1 MERLHGQVIKI
12 SPTSTNYINP
22 MDLNLDY
29 SDDES
34 PLSLKSDFILS
45 LCELI
50 VGGKDGLQPVQKTII
65 DRCVRLV
72 YQDYL
77 NDPRPENMPILEDL
91 YDLLRAQDEKEAQYI
106 ATALEIYVTGSLN
119 VFNHRSNVDINNRI
133 VCYDIKELGKQLKK
147 IGMLVVQTRC
157 GTASPST
164 GRPVSPPATTST
176 RCTCCSKRNR
186 PPPIRWR
193 FGSGSESGAAS
204 RPGSPRT

>member
-1 MERLHGQVIKI
+1 MKARCPS
-12 SPTSTNYINP
+12 SPI
-22 MDLNLDY
+22 
-29 SDDES
+29 
-34 PLSLKSDFILS
+34 FILS

-77 NDPRPENMPILEDL
+77 NDPPGRKICRFWRTCTTCCALRTRRRP
-91 YDLLRAQDEKEAQYI
+91 QYI

-119 VFNHRSNVDINNRI
+119 VFNHRSNVNVHNRI

-147 IGMLVVQTRC
+147 SGCWLSRIRS

-164 GRPVSPPATTST
+164 GRPNKST
-176 RCTCCSKRNR
+176 RYY
-186 PPPIRWR
+186 I
-193 FGSGSESGAAS
+193 
-204 RPGSPRT
+204 